1 MGHALRFL
9 SLSVTLGR
17 VSIQGLS
24 FRINPLAAAGTGGVE
39 LRLRLMLSCLL
50 GSEVSLL

>member
-1 MGHALRFL
+1 MGRALRFL
-9 SLSVTLGR
+9 SLLVALGR

-24 FRINPLAAAGTGGVE
+24 FRINPLAASGTGGVE
-39 LRLRLMLSCLL
+39 LRLRLSCLP